1 MAYSRPTKSDID
13 QWGERLGLAGWSWE
27 DLAPYYSKAEKI
39 EDGTLNTHDPNVVPL
54 DPKVHGR
61 NGAIH
66 TSVNPYE
73 APIDVSV
80 MRAFDETSGIPRP
93 KDPWSGSHLGFYRSL
108 FTVDRTGMPKRSY
121 AANGYIE
128 PILDRSN
135 LRILTEAMALRLIL
149 DENKVA
155 KGVEVLHEGTKHQVF
170 AKKEVILSCG
180 VVQSPQ
186 LLELSGIGAPEVLK
200 ATGID
205 CVVPLAEVGANLQE
219 HPLAIMVYELRDG
232 EFSVDSIF
240 KDPAL
245 LQQHQKLLVEQNGGA
260 FSGFMNIVGCVP
272 YSSIVPEAA
281 LDETVAKIRSVPLGN
296 GSATQKAQSDLTAER
311 VRDPQSTAIQFV
323 AAPCTFGSEG
333 DYGNQSTLLQ
343 GAPPGRNACY
353 SVIFS
358 NQYVAS
364 RGSVHVQSSDPLT
377 PPRIDIGY
385 FSHPADADVLA
396 GGASFIDRVF
406 QSEHIREKIKE
417 RVRPGPEVDLQSRE
431 QASRYVQEN
440 TVTYNHSLGTCA
452 MGQVVDERL
461 HVKGVKDL
469 RVVDASVF
477 PMQISAHTLGTVY
490 AVAEKAVDMIKQ
502 DFGI

>member
-1 MAYSRPTKSDID
+1 MAYSRPSKSDID
-13 QWGERLGLAGWSWE
+13 QWEERLGIPGWSWD
-27 DLAPYYSKAEKI
+27 DLAPYYSKSEKL
-39 EDGTLNTHDPNVVPL
+39 EDGTFSIHDPNIIPL
-54 DPKVHGR
+54 DAKVHGR
-61 NGAIH
+61 SGAIR

-80 MRAFDETSGIPRP
+80 MRALDETSEIPRP
-93 KDPWSGSHLGFYRSL
+93 RDPWSGSHLGFYRTL

-128 PILDRSN
+128 PILDRPN
-135 LRILTEAMALRLIL
+135 LRILTEAIGLRIIL
-149 DENKVA
+149 DGTKVA
-155 KGVEVLHEGTKHQVF
+155 KGVEIQVEGTTHQVF

-180 VVQSPQ
+180 VFQTPQ
-186 LLELSGIGAPEVLK
+186 LLELSGIGSPEVLK
-200 ATGID
+200 AAGID
-205 CVVPLAEVGANLQE
+205 CIVQLPEVGENLQE
-219 HPLAIMVYELRDG
+219 HPLSVMVYELRDG

-245 LQQHQKLLVEQNGGA
+245 LQEHQKLLIEQNRGA
-260 FSGFMNIVGCVP
+260 FSGFMNIVGCIP
-272 YSSIVPEAA
+272 YSSTVPEAA
-281 LDETVAKIRSVPLGN
+281 LEQTIAKIQSSTLGN
-296 GSATQKAQSDLTAER
+296 ASAVQKVQGELTAQR
-311 VRDPQSTAIQFV
+311 LQDPQSAVLQFV
-323 AAPCTFGSEG
+323 AVPCTFGSEG

-364 RGSVHVQSSDPLT
+364 RGSVHVQSSDPLA

-417 RVRPGPEVDLQSRE
+417 RVRPGPEVDLQNME

-440 TVTYNHSLGTCA
+440 TMTYNHPLGTCA
-452 MGQVVDERL
+452 IGQVVDERL
-461 HVKGVKDL
+461 RVNGIKGL
-469 RVVDASVF
+469 RIADASVF
-477 PMQISAHTLGTVY
+477 PMQISGHTLGSVY
-490 AVAEKAVDMIKQ
+490 AVAEKAADMIKQ
-502 DFGI
+502 DFVI